1 MTIEELINVAY
12 LYHVSGLPLP
22 VDVQG
27 ALLRKGVSPSAL
39 MDSFEAA
46 KISSPPIRGNGRFLD
61 SSPPIRGEGG
71 DLVTTVD
78 GWR

>member
-12 LYHVSGLPLP
+12 LYHVAGLPLP

-39 MDSFEAA
+39 MDSFETA
-46 KISSPPIRGNGRFLD
+46 KISSPPIRETDAF
-61 SSPPIRGEGG
+61 SIAVHP
-71 DLVTTVD
+71 
-78 GWR
+78 

>member
-1 MTIEELINVAY
+1 MTIKELINIAY
-12 LYHVSGLPLP
+12 LYHVAGLPLP

-46 KISSPPIRGNGRFLD
+46 KISSPPIRGTDAF
-61 SSPPIRGEGG
+61 SIAVHP
-71 DLVTTVD
+71 
-78 GWR
+78 